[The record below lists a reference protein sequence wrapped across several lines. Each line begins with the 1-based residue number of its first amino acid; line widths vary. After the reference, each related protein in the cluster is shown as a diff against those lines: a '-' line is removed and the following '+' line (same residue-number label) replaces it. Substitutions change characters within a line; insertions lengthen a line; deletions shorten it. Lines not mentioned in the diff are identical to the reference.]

1 MTDLKRPV
9 KRVARGLAVP
19 HGVNPDLVISLYPG
33 GVIGLREARRRK
45 EVKVSALTLYTRA
58 LRDEARARRPRKP

>member
-19 HGVNPDLVISLYPG
+19 HGVNPDLVINLYPG

-45 EVKVSALTLYTRA
+45 EVKISALTLYTRA
-58 LRDEARARRPRKP
+58 LQDEARVQRGKR

>member
-9 KRVARGLAVP
+9 KRVARGLVVP

-45 EVKVSALTLYTRA
+45 EVKVSAATLYTQALLAEVRA
-58 LRDEARARRPRKP
+58 KRRKR

>member
-45 EVKVSALTLYTRA
+45 EVKVSASTLYTRA
-58 LRDEARARRPRKP
+58 LEDEARVQRRKR